1 MTVPCALR
9 SVFVKALSLILV
21 IQWALF
27 CPAASAGYRT
37 VFNTDVDE
45 ISAAEAH
52 EMGERYSWG
61 YGPEVPYWQDRV
73 EGLNSR
79 LKPKAEF
86 YTVIKPGVLRNQ
98 VNVARDFALRDEVK
112 NVFKVFYS
120 LLMITRN
127 GHAKAFE
134 KEMFN
139 FTLHLTILNK
149 KMQKLSYKHPEVDTA
164 DLYKSIFSELFK
176 MSQDF
181 SESLTPRQRS
191 RMKDMSVAMKDRIMN
206 HDFLE
211 EVQWMNHKVG
221 LESFSFLLPA
231 VTVAAVVALY
241 SAGYAIDGTEEIIWQ
256 HRMYWLPGWVKALS
270 PPVAGLLSALAG
282 AGVSGVVSWNLL
294 VKIFGPYNSRMQ
306 QLKDQY
312 SGCFGL
318 MVGKGQGIDEK

>member
-1 MTVPCALR
+1 MTVPFVLR

-21 IQWALF
+21 IQWTLF
-27 CPAASAGYRT
+27 CPTASARYKT

-61 YGPEVPYWQDRV
+61 YGPEVRFWTDRV
-73 EGLNSR
+73 ESLNSR
-79 LKPKAEF
+79 LEPKIEF

-98 VNVARDFALRDEVK
+98 VNVARDFALRDEVR
-112 NVFKVFYS
+112 NVFRTFYS
-120 LLMITRN
+120 LLLITGN

-139 FTLHLTILNK
+139 FTLHLTIMNK
-149 KMQKLSYKHPEVDTA
+149 KMQKVALKHPEVDTA

-221 LESFSFLLPA
+221 VDSFAFVLPA
-231 VTVAAVVALY
+231 AALAAVVAIF
-241 SAGYAIDGTEEIIWQ
+241 SAGYAIDGTEEFIWQ
-256 HRMYWLPGWVKALS
+256 HRMYWLPEWIKSLS
-270 PPVAGLLSALAG
+270 PPVAGLVSLVASG
-282 AGVSGVVSWNLL
+282 AISGFGSWSLL

-318 MVGKGQGIDEK
+318 MIGKGQGTDEK